1 VSERAFSVVICTD
14 ARRDYLKS
22 TLQSLHYLDY
32 DAFEV
37 CVVCGPSDD
46 GTRSLVETY
55 QPRLKMAATPERNL
69 SRARNAG
76 IQLAAGEIIAFLDDD
91 AMPETQWLADLNQ
104 AYDDPDVAAAGGVVY
119 DGSGISF
126 QARFVTIDR
135 LGYPHDAHSGP
146 TPRLNFPFS
155 PEFPHLLGSNCSF
168 RRKTLI
174 ELGGFDEEY
183 EYFLDE
189 TDMICRVVDSG
200 RLIAQLEGAPVHHKS
215 APSPLRRPSSVMR
228 RWRPLIKNRVYFG
241 YRNGLAHHT
250 PWEVLRAAVEDAAS
264 WQQVVE
270 RHVAKGQLGRGDLE
284 RFRREAESGIEAGLA
299 AAREP
304 NRKLMSAS
312 GRTAAPPPFLPFAQ
326 ALPANRRL
334 CLCLISQ
341 DYPPGQNGGI
351 ARNVQEL
358 GAAWARLGHHVH
370 VFTRAR
376 AEPGVAFE
384 DGVWVHRLA
393 IEASATAPPD
403 LVAPHEIPRPLW
415 DYSRAMFEAITALDA
430 KRRVDLVAAPLWD
443 CEPVAFLREPRFP
456 LVVALQT
463 TLDFWLD
470 SQPKRRFDPEWMRVR
485 GAPVL
490 ALERWILEHAG
501 CLHANSRAILADIE
515 NRYAMQ
521 IPDARVV
528 LAPHGLSDWAAVAE
542 VAELGRPGS
551 ATPAPVA
558 AEAIRFLFVGRLES
572 RKGVDVLLRA
582 ALEVLRRLPHAR
594 LDIVGDDRIERAE
607 GGTYRTAFLG
617 SPEARYVQGRI
628 IFHGRVEE
636 GALRRFYRNCDVLV
650 VPSRYESF
658 GLVYLEGMM
667 FGKPVIG
674 GRAGGGPEVIDEG
687 VTGMLVAPGDADELT
702 AAMIRLGD
710 VHGLRTKMGQ
720 AGRRRYEAQ
729 FRTDATAKLLLEG
742 ALARLPRTTEGMAQ
756 NMEA

>member
-1 VSERAFSVVICTD
+1 VSERAFSIVICTD

-22 TLQSLHYLDY
+22 TLQSLHFLDY

-37 CVVCGPSDD
+37 CVVCGPSAD
-46 GTRSLVETY
+46 GTRALVETY
-55 QPRLKMAATPERNL
+55 QPRLKMAAIPERNL
-69 SRARNAG
+69 SRARNTG

-91 AMPETQWLADLNQ
+91 ATPEPQWLADLNQ
-104 AYDDPDVAAAGGVVY
+104 AYDDRDVVAAGGLVY
-119 DGSGISF
+119 DGSGVTF

-146 TPRLNFPFS
+146 TPRLNYPFS
-155 PEFPHLLGSNCSF
+155 PEFPHLLGANCSF

-200 RLIAQLEGAPVHHKS
+200 CLVAQLNGAPVHHKS
-215 APSPLRRPSSVMR
+215 APSPLRRSSRVMR
-228 RWRPLIKNRVYFG
+228 QWRPVIKNRLYFG

-264 WQQVVE
+264 WQRDVE
-270 RHVAKGQLGRGDLE
+270 THVANGDLEPGEPE
-284 RFRREAESGIEAGLA
+284 RFRREVESGIVAGLT

-304 NRKLMSAS
+304 SRKLMSTGA
-312 GRTAAPPPFLPFAQ
+312 RAAAPPPFLPFVQ
-326 ALPANRRL
+326 TLPPHRRL
-334 CLCLISQ
+334 CICLVSQ

-376 AEPGVAFE
+376 AEPSVAFE
-384 DGVWVHRLA
+384 EGVWVHRLA
-393 IEASATAPPD
+393 IKASATPPPD
-403 LVAPHEIPRPLW
+403 LVPPYATPRPLW

-430 KRRVDLVAAPLWD
+430 ERWVDLVYAPLWD
-443 CEPVAFLREPRFP
+443 CEPMAFLHEPQFP
-456 LVVALQT
+456 LLVALQT

-470 SQPKRRFDPEWMRVR
+470 SQPERRRDPEWMRDR

-490 ALERWILEHAG
+490 ALERWILERAP

-515 NRYAMQ
+515 QRYEMR
-521 IPDARVV
+521 IPEARVV
-528 LAPHGLSDWAAVAE
+528 FAPHGMSDWAA
-542 VAELGRPGS
+542 L
-551 ATPAPVA
+551 
-558 AEAIRFLFVGRLES
+558 AEASGLGGPRSPTPPDAVRFLFVGRLES
-572 RKGVDVLLRA
+572 RKGIDVLLRA
-582 ALEVLRRLPHAR
+582 APEVLRRLPHAR

-607 GGTYRTAFLG
+607 GGTYKAAFLG
-617 SPEARYVQGRI
+617 LPEARDVYSRI
-628 IFHGRVEE
+628 VFHGRVEE
-636 GALRRFYRNCDVLV
+636 DALRRFYRDCDVLV
-650 VPSRYESF
+650 APSRYESF

-674 GRAGGGPEVIDEG
+674 GRAGGGPEVIEDG
-687 VTGMLVAPGDADELT
+687 VTGMLVAPGDAEELT
-702 AAMIRLGD
+702 AAMMRLGD
-710 VHGLRTKMGQ
+710 GEERRARLGR

-729 FRTDATAKLLLEG
+729 FQTDTTAELLLER
-742 ALARLPRTTEGMAQ
+742 ALGRRLRAADVGAQ
-756 NMEA
+756 NTEA